1 MSTKRQ
7 LRENRPGMDRDLNSS
22 GELKAHLHDIA
33 RATRAMHALV
43 LRQLAERHPYD
54 SAEWKANRV
63 AWEG

>member
-1 MSTKRQ
+1 
-7 LRENRPGMDRDLNSS
+7 MDRDLNSS